1 MDGILDFFSPQ
12 AGQARRR
19 RLDELAAGATYY
31 IPPELRGLLGLVA
44 EANPVRGME
53 RAGVAAGEIVAPDAT
68 GLERVGAGGR
78 MLSEMAGVLAPAAV
92 AGRVGMPAAEA
103 IQEGLLGVSAGA
115 RDVGRAVAERL
126 NQPGPMPTLYSN
138 PVPGLMDKGDIVSA
152 RGAQIVDML
161 RSGRA
166 SEISDEMLDMG
177 DPVLNTRL
185 NEYLYFNY
193 DLPMDE
199 ASRMARAAE
208 MGPFYHGSATD
219 FPYFDMASRGQVTNA
234 RTARMATWAVDNP
247 DVAGQYARLAE
258 GGPVQ
263 KLIQASYRAEAD
275 GDYDLAEDLMRQAE
289 ELELSGNAGA
299 GGNVMP
305 LMVGG
310 RRLVFDAEGEKYDAT
325 DYVLLDKLKE
335 AQRQNYGGVQI
346 ENFVDNPDYSDF
358 TEATHVGIFDPRN
371 IRSRF
376 ARFDPR
382 LRHLRN
388 LSAGVGG
395 LGLLAYGEE
404 EQ

>member
-1 MDGILDFFSPQ
+1 
-12 AGQARRR
+12 
-19 RLDELAAGATYY
+19 
-31 IPPELRGLLGLVA
+31 
-44 EANPVRGME
+44 
-53 RAGVAAGEIVAPDAT
+53 
-68 GLERVGAGGR
+68 
-78 MLSEMAGVLAPAAV
+78 
-92 AGRVGMPAAEA
+92 
-103 IQEGLLGVSAGA
+103 
-115 RDVGRAVAERL
+115 
-126 NQPGPMPTLYSN
+126 
-138 PVPGLMDKGDIVSA
+138 
-152 RGAQIVDML
+152 
-161 RSGRA
+161 
-166 SEISDEMLDMG
+166 
-177 DPVLNTRL
+177 
-185 NEYLYFNY
+185 
-193 DLPMDE
+193 
-199 ASRMARAAE
+199 MARAAE